1 VLFNLTTA
9 LTIAIGVLTLFV
21 ALLVINTA
29 SATVL
34 IAPGVLEEQ
43 LHRDIGPDGYLQLAW
58 LVSALATVGGALGAA
73 VESDVVVREAAY
85 GYRPDERTEDD
96 RDDD

>member
-1 VLFNLTTA
+1 
-9 LTIAIGVLTLFV
+9 
-21 ALLVINTA
+21 
-29 SATVL
+29 
-34 IAPGVLEEQ
+34 
-43 LHRDIGPDGYLQLAW
+43 
-58 LVSALATVGGALGAA
+58 

>member
-1 VLFNLTTA
+1 VLFNLATA

-21 ALLVINTA
+21 ALLVINLVSGIA
-29 SATVL
+29 L
-34 IAPGVLEEQ
+34 IAPDVLEGQ
-43 LHRDIGPDGYLQLAW
+43 LHREMGPGGYLRLAW